1 MSSDISNDYWTDIDN
16 YEDINDKYM
25 KKIEILTEPK
35 RVENNIEIQKYKNLE
50 YNKEHKKM
58 IIESILDKYTYI
70 YVKEKDEIKKDK
82 KEDYQFQIE
91 EGVKI
96 QINRTKNNKKVNIIK
111 DQNKEINKEKIEN
124 IKEEIKDQNKKLNKE
139 EKNEDKKLEILKLK
153 IKNEKKEIIK
163 NEKKEIKK
171 NEILDYENLT
181 QNYIRRGYGRVNYLR
196 RGNNIFSRR
205 GRNRRFYD
213 DNYNNSYYNDNN
225 YDDYYN
231 NRNMNRTVVSFINLN
246 RRPIIVQP
254 RNCEPTIFFRNEHRI
269 KIRYN

>member
-16 YEDINDKYM
+16 YEDINDNYM

-35 RVENNIEIQKYKNLE
+35 RVENNIEIQKYKNLK
-50 YNKEHKKM
+50 YNKENKKM

-213 DNYNNSYYNDNN
+213 DNYKNSYYNDNN

-254 RNCEPTIFFRNEHRI
+254 RNCEPTIFFRNEHKI